1 MPKRIEHTKL
11 ELILIFNETIF
22 VCVWFFGCFVFLFLL
37 LVWMN
42 LLVLD
47 YILCLVNEFLILDIL
62 RAYLNFSLSWLWSA
76 HPGIGLGRAHRSE
89 LSLKTLKARPPQ
101 ALPVRLY
108 LLPARVRCRRAFI
121 RSWLRPAFG
130 LPAEGMQTPN
140 LFLMNF
146 PACDLCSHMGVCAV
160 FILSESPTP

>member
-22 VCVWFFGCFVFLFLL
+22 VCVWFFGCFLFLFLL

-89 LSLKTLKARPPQ
+89 LSLKTLKAQPPKHSLSDSISFLPGWGVVEPSSEVGWGQHLDFLLKACRP
-101 ALPVRLY
+101 
-108 LLPARVRCRRAFI
+108 
-121 RSWLRPAFG
+121 
-130 LPAEGMQTPN
+130 QT
-140 LFLMNF
+140 
-146 PACDLCSHMGVCAV
+146 S
-160 FILSESPTP
+160 S